1 MLLVEHSPF
10 PGLLTWR
17 KFIMN
22 ARKTIA
28 VFAVL
33 VLTTVEL
40 ASAAVNNVNS
50 RGQFVPMGSN
60 QVAARRSYARPSY
73 SGRVYRAPAVIATQ
87 APMVATAPAIL
98 ATPTP
103 LVATAPTD
111 GRRFSYAPA
120 PAAAAPCPHATAT
133 APTTDGARRFS
144 YAPAPD
150 SAVAPA
156 LTTAPRVYSTRPS
169 YSSPSG
175 NHSRVGQ
182 FPLLKTDPR
191 KYNTR

>member
-1 MLLVEHSPF
+1 
-10 PGLLTWR
+10 
-17 KFIMN
+17 MN

-33 VLTTVEL
+33 AWTSVEF
-40 ASAAVNNVNS
+40 ASGAVNNMNS

-60 QVAARRSYARPSY
+60 RVAARRSYARSSY
-73 SGRVYRAPAVIATQ
+73 SVPVYSAPAVIATP
-87 APMVATAPAIL
+87 APMVATAP
-98 ATPTP
+98 TE
-103 LVATAPTD
+103 

-120 PAAAAPCPHATAT
+120 PAAAAPCPNGTAT

-144 YAPAPD
+144 YAPAPE
-150 SAVAPA
+150 STVAPA
-156 LTTAPRVYSTRPS
+156 PATAPRVYSARPS
-169 YSSPSG
+169 YSGRSE
-175 NHSRVGQ
+175 SRSTVSQ

>member
-1 MLLVEHSPF
+1 
-10 PGLLTWR
+10 
-17 KFIMN
+17 MN

-33 VLTTVEL
+33 ALTSVEF

-73 SGRVYRAPAVIATQ
+73 SGRVYRAPAVVATQ
-87 APMVATAPAIL
+87 APMVATAPAII
-98 ATPTP
+98 APPAP
-103 LVATAPTD
+103 LVATAPTE

-120 PAAAAPCPHATAT
+120 PAAAAPCPNGTAT
-133 APTTDGARRFS
+133 VPTTDGARRFS
-144 YAPAPD
+144 YAPAPE
-150 SAVAPA
+150 STVAPA
-156 LTTAPRVYSTRPS
+156 PATAPRVYSTRPS
-169 YSSPSG
+169 YSGRSG
-175 NHSRVGQ
+175 SRSTGSQ

-191 KYNTR
+191 KYNSR

>member
-1 MLLVEHSPF
+1 
-10 PGLLTWR
+10 
-17 KFIMN
+17 MN

-33 VLTTVEL
+33 ALASVEF

-60 QVAARRSYARPSY
+60 QVAARRSSARPSY

-87 APMVATAPAIL
+87 APMVATAPAII
-98 ATPTP
+98 ATPAP
-103 LVATAPTD
+103 IVANAPTE

-120 PAAAAPCPHATAT
+120 AAAAAPCPHATAT
-133 APTTDGARRFS
+133 VPTTDSARRFS
-144 YAPAPD
+144 YAPAPE
-150 SAVAPA
+150 ATVTPTPVA
-156 LTTAPRVYSTRPS
+156 APRSYSTRPS
-169 YSSPSG
+169 YSGRNRSG
-175 NHSRVGQ
+175 STNSQ

-191 KYNTR
+191 KYSN